1 MEKNEL
7 RELIHAA
14 LDAMSDEGN
23 KKYLAEILDEVSPIV
38 LLSGGVSCAVGELA
52 DIATLIKLKAQKS
65 DGFNLAVK
73 ASLLI
78 PDEP

>member
-14 LDAMSDEGN
+14 LDAMNYEGN
-23 KKYLAEILDEVSPIV
+23 KKYLAEIVGEVSPIV
-38 LLSGGVSCAVGELA
+38 FLSGGVSFAVGECA
-52 DIATLIKLKAQKS
+52 DIAALIKISAQKS

-78 PDEP
+78 PDAP